1 MRVNDVFPPTC
12 AQEFIVL
19 TGSAEY
25 EAYRRACVAVLLGHD
40 VDVPCTWDA
49 ANAKR
54 LHEFSTRTAL
64 ERSVGVDAVRR
75 SFRSD
80 RPERL
85 DTERAKFGTAIDA
98 LPALPLADVIRRREG
113 AAKRARS
120 ASGRGAGDGATAR
133 TPDTEEEHDD
143 VTFDASLG
151 LGPHLQPI
159 ADKDWARFGPIVAA
173 WGEASGEPKPLCPI
187 VNHDRAVM
195 VAPSGFRLLNDA
207 LYAKLQ
213 QERPRLSGPKR
224 AALNGT
230 KSACAMG
237 LVPETLHPPHPPPCV
252 LLRRDGDVVRG
263 RQDRVAL
270 RHHAA
275 GEATRLG
282 DGRRQLEAG
291 ATRVLPPRGVPQP
304 RDAAQGRHVVDNG
317 LQRKARTSRL
327 RVSHRPRTRVAP
339 LLPRPLTH
347 IATRPS
353 LPPPFCPSRLIPHH
367 SLTSVPLP
375 PTHPHTH
382 TQRDRRLRVLER
394 RHRRHGTL

>member
-64 ERSVGVDAVRR
+64 ERSVGVDEVRR

-80 RPERL
+80 RPERH

-120 ASGRGAGDGATAR
+120 ASGRGAGDGASAR
-133 TPDTEEEHDD
+133 TPGTEEEHAD
-143 VTFDASLG
+143 VSLG

-237 LVPETLHPPHPPPCV
+237 LVPETLHPPHPLPHHVSSSAGTVTLCAGGKIGWHYDITPPEKPPDLATAV
-252 LLRRDGDVVRG
+252 ANWKPGLRGCCLHEECLNHATLPKDVMWWTM
-263 RQDRVAL
+263 DFNA
-270 RHHAA
+270 
-275 GEATRLG
+275 
-282 DGRRQLEAG
+282 
-291 ATRVLPPRGVPQP
+291 
-304 RDAAQGRHVVDNG
+304 RHVPAD
-317 LQRKARTSRL
+317 
-327 RVSHRPRTRVAP
+327 
-339 LLPRPLTH
+339 
-347 IATRPS
+347 
-353 LPPPFCPSRLIPHH
+353 
-367 SLTSVPLP
+367 
-375 PTHPHTH
+375 
-382 TQRDRRLRVLER
+382 
-394 RHRRHGTL
+394 